1 MTQRITMTSHA
12 HSNPADLGRRALLK
26 RAGSAA
32 LLGTATPLGLN
43 LAALGTASAQT
54 ATDYKALVCVFLY
67 GGNDAYNTVLAT
79 DTASW
84 TAYSALR
91 NQAPDSLALMPP
103 GTAANPAAATYS
115 PARLGGVLPIVPA
128 RPQGRTYALHPQL
141 ADLVPL
147 FTNKRLAVLAN
158 VGPLTRPT
166 SKTQFASATHAK
178 PAKLFS
184 HNDQQSVWQ
193 ALAVEGSQMGWGGRM
208 ADELLSGNNG
218 SMFTAVSTTGTSVW
232 LAGGTARQYQ
242 VATTGAIKP
251 GGATLF
257 GSTTATSA
265 LRAVMTSAT
274 STHVMAQDLATLGTR
289 TFSAEAALSNALS
302 AAGTAPWGTASGSY
316 SQAND
321 PLLRY
326 TSPSTGAGTANPLAM
341 QLQMVARMM
350 QARNSLGVKRQ
361 VFFVALHDFDT
372 HDGQNR
378 RHTEAM
384 AQLNHGLAY
393 FDKVVNTMGLG
404 ANVTTF
410 TASEFGRTLTSNGD
424 GTDHGW
430 GGHHLVMGGAVKG
443 GDLYGTFPTISPKNS
458 NNNNFD
464 SSPDLI
470 ANGAMLPTTSVDQY
484 AATLGRW
491 LGLSDAALLNLLP
504 NLKNFDAGV
513 RNLGFLG

>member
-1 MTQRITMTSHA
+1 MTTTTRQPTNLAALS
-12 HSNPADLGRRALLK
+12 RRELLK

-32 LLGTATPLGLN
+32 LLGSATPLGLN
-43 LAALGTASAQT
+43 LAALGSASAQT

-84 TAYSALR
+84 AAYTALR
-91 NQAPDSLALMPP
+91 NQAPDPLALLAP
-103 GTAANPAAATYS
+103 GTPANAAAAVYS
-115 PARLGGVLPIVPA
+115 PARLGGVLPIAPT

-141 ADLVPL
+141 ASLVPL
-147 FTNKRLAVLAN
+147 FGSKRLAVLTN
-158 VGPLTRPT
+158 VGPLVQPT
-166 SKTQFASATHAK
+166 SKAQFASAAHAK

-193 ALAVEGSQMGWGGRM
+193 ALATEGAQTGWGGRM
-208 ADELLSGNNG
+208 ADLLLNSNG
-218 SMFTAVSTTGTSVW
+218 SSMFTAVSTTGASVW
-232 LAGGTARQYQ
+232 LAGSNARQYQ

-257 GSTTATSA
+257 GSSVAATSLQAVMTTATS
-265 LRAVMTSAT
+265 
-274 STHVMAQDLATLGTR
+274 THLMARDLASLGSR
-289 TFSAEAALSNALS
+289 AINAESVLSGALS
-302 AAGTAPWGTASGSY
+302 AAGTAPWGTAATAY
-316 SQAND
+316 SQTED

-326 TSPSTGAGTANPLAM
+326 TSPGTGVATANGLAM
-341 QLQMVARMM
+341 QLQMVARMI
-350 QARNSLGVKRQ
+350 QARGALGVKRQ

-384 AQLNHGLAY
+384 TQLNHGLAY
-393 FDKVVNTMGLG
+393 FDKVITSLGLG
-404 ANVTTF
+404 PNVTTF

-430 GGHHLVMGGAVKG
+430 GSHHLVMGGAVKG
-443 GDLYGTFPTISPKNS
+443 GDLYGTFPIIGPKNS
-458 NNNNFD
+458 GDNNFD
-464 SSPDLI
+464 SSADLI
-470 ANGAMLPTTSVDQY
+470 SNGSMLPTTSVDQY

-491 LGLSDAALLNLLP
+491 LGLTDSQLLSLLP
-504 NLKNFDAGV
+504 NLKNFDSGS
-513 RNLGFLG
+513 RNLGFFA